1 MLSDSAGRII
11 QTKDALGNV
20 TQASYNSLN
29 QLTRI
34 TDAKSGLTRFNF
46 DSRNN
51 LASVVNPLDQAIES
65 YQYDTVGRLSVKTDA
80 LLRAESYGY
89 DGNGNLTSITD
100 RRLQTTSIAYD
111 AANRPLRIT
120 YHDGTVQERTYDAVG
135 RLMEIREPDN
145 AQRMDHDILDRVVQV
160 VTESLAGFTTVSYEY
175 DALDRRTKRTVSYPG
190 GVLEETA
197 YAYDRASRLTAITQ
211 TGVNGTQA
219 TTYTWDAASR
229 LTQKVLPN
237 GIRQELAYDD
247 ANRLLSITYKRSDES
262 VLEQVAYAYDA
273 NGQRVVKD
281 VSIPSPKDTAFTA
294 TFDAANRMTA
304 IALNPGTGLE
314 KTYDLSYDDH
324 GNLIGKQNALDGSEA
339 TIYTWDARN
348 RLSSITLTE
357 GGQTSTASF
366 KYDALGRR
374 IERVV
379 TQGASTQR
387 THYVYDGIQAI
398 GELADGQ
405 LAATILTGLNID
417 EVIART
423 VNVSGG
429 SNPTAT
435 KSYLTDALG
444 SVLAM
449 TNEGQ
454 NPEAFYGY
462 SAYGETQA
470 LGVDGDIPINSNQYT
485 ARENDGLVG
494 GTSGG
499 ALYYYRARYY
509 DPVLKRF
516 TSEDPIGL
524 RGGLN
529 VYAYVDGDP
538 SSFTDPTGRFAW
550 IIIGAGV
557 GAIYE
562 AISKARADPCASWS
576 DIGVAAVGG
585 AISGALTTAAPVTG
599 GILKAVAYG
608 AAASGLGNVVTQM
621 TSSGGPQSLDF
632 GSIANAA
639 AFGGV
644 GGGLGNIAG
653 LANALSGVRYSGM
666 TATQAIA
673 QGKSVGTGFSYYYGL
688 AGDALGFPSPGSGST
703 CSCSR

>member
-51 LASVVNPLDQAIES
+51 LASVVNPLEHAIES
-65 YQYDTVGRLSVKTDA
+65 YQYDTVGRLSVKADA
-80 LLRAESYGY
+80 LLRAEAYGY

-100 RRLQTTSIAYD
+100 RRLQTTGIAYD

-135 RLMEIREPDN
+135 RLTEIREPDN
-145 AQRMDHDILDRVVQV
+145 AQQMDYDILDRVVRV

-219 TTYTWDAASR
+219 TSYAWDAASR

-247 ANRLLSITYKRSDES
+247 ANRLLSITYKRADES

-294 TFDAANRMTA
+294 TFDAANRMSSIT
-304 IALNPGTGLE
+304 LNPGTGLE
-314 KTYDLSYDDH
+314 KTYDLAYDDH
-324 GNLIGKQNALDGSEA
+324 GNLTGKQNALDGSEA
-339 TIYTWDARN
+339 TSYEWDARN
-348 RLSSITLTE
+348 RLSSITMTE
-357 GGQTSTASF
+357 GGQTSSAAF

-423 VNVSGG
+423 VNVAGG

-454 NPEAFYGY
+454 NPEVFYGY

-470 LGVDGDIPINSNQYT
+470 LGVDGDIPNNSNQYT

-494 GTSGG
+494 GTNGA

-509 DPVLKRF
+509 DPVFSRF
-516 TSEDPIGL
+516 IAEDPIGL
-524 RGGLN
+524 RGGTNFYKYVRGNPPRWSDPFGLDIYTLHLGLSLPFVGGFDGGFMYNTGSGELN
-529 VYAYVDGDP
+529 GVPDLGAFVTIKKNYAGL
-538 SSFTDPTGRFAW
+538 GRFKTTWGISQTLGSRCNFDGTDAELHV
-550 IIIGAGV
+550 GV
-557 GAIYE
+557 
-562 AISKARADPCASWS
+562 
-576 DIGVAAVGG
+576 
-585 AISGALTTAAPVTG
+585 
-599 GILKAVAYG
+599 
-608 AAASGLGNVVTQM
+608 
-621 TSSGGPQSLDF
+621 
-632 GSIANAA
+632 
-639 AFGGV
+639 GGV
-644 GGGLGNIAG
+644 GGSISGIDENQMPTTLSFDFGPQLGIGADFTHTISFTVGDIARG
-653 LANALSGVRYSGM
+653 
-666 TATQAIA
+666 IA
-673 QGKSVGTGFSYYYGL
+673 RLIHGP
-688 AGDALGFPSPGSGST
+688 AGGNWCG
-703 CSCSR
+703 CQR